1 MQPTIPPISLPSIGR
16 TDRPPVT
23 PLSQLV
29 AKVLSAPTTPP
40 VSKAEEPQATPV
52 KEQPPA
58 RTDGRDIRLGSVIDI
73 RV

>member
-1 MQPTIPPISLPSIGR
+1 MQPTMPPISTQPIGR
-16 TDRPPVT
+16 TDRPPSM

-29 AKVLSAPTTPP
+29 AKVLNAPQPAAP
-40 VSKAEEPQATPV
+40 AAATPAEPA

-58 RTDGRDIRLGSVIDI
+58 RTDGRNMRLGSFVDI